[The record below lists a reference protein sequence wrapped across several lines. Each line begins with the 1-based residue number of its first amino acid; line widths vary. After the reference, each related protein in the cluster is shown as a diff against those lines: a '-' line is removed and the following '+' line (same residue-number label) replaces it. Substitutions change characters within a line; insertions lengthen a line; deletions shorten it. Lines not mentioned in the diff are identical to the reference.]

1 MAKLI
6 EYIIK
11 TSGMSKMKDMSEDEL
26 TEYIKKD
33 NELKIPNKI
42 RKRYEVQEI
51 DIDNDKLA
59 KISPKENASDAAVLF
74 IHGGAYI
81 MEMDTYH
88 WHAVMGII
96 DKTNAT
102 VYVPIYKLAPNY
114 SYIET
119 DIFMYKAY
127 EYLLNEYEEMD
138 INIIGDSAGGQIA
151 LRLLDKGKYSPNKTI
166 LVSPLVYLNPD
177 IELAN
182 QMKLLEKNDVILST
196 DFLNIVIDW
205 WTNGKKLKYDDISA
219 INGVYIF
226 VGTNEILYSHA
237 VRLNN
242 EIKSSEL
249 IVGDGL
255 MHTWPYM
262 PGDRSCINGFS
273 LVCKLL
279 DG

>member
-279 DG
+279 EG

>member
-51 DIDNDKLA
+51 DIDNDKLV
-59 KISPKENASDAAVLF
+59 KISPKEYASDAAVLF

-279 DG
+279 EG